1 MSCEKRRVF
10 GAGFVLLQGVVTAVF
25 PQLSVKL
32 AKKMIGKNF
41 DNASD
46 LEANPAY
53 VRQLRAVGVGMV
65 AAGGTT
71 LLLDSPQETK
81 SDSPEDGASDE
92 GSTESS
98 T

>member
-10 GAGFVLLQGVVTAVF
+10 GAAFVLLQGVVTAVF

>member
-10 GAGFVLLQGVVTAVF
+10 GAAFVLLQGVVTAVF

-46 LEANPAY
+46 LEATPAY
-53 VRQLRAVGVGMV
+53 IRQFRAVGVGMV

-71 LLLDSPQETK
+71 LLLESPQETE
-81 SDSPEDGASDE
+81 SDSSEDGTSDE
-92 GSTESS
+92 GSTESA